1 MKTIGQ
7 LEKEIEERA
16 YKKLNLAIR
25 TLKEISLGNEKQ
37 DVIKSIEDG
46 NIVLSITI
54 GIIKDETSK
63 INKKS
68 RIKIRGI

>member
-1 MKTIGQ
+1 MIN
-7 LEKEIEERA
+7 
-16 YKKLNLAIR
+16 KKINLAIR

-68 RIKIRGI
+68 RIKRR